1 MLDCKLC
8 GETSLT
14 RYICDDCNFIKDC
27 INIYSKETVI
37 DVIKRTLIRDD
48 KQRTYKID
56 TIVKERLSN
65 ELKNKDDNSY
75 IDKQEEERKIL
86 NHKTHLAI
94 KKEILDK
101 FSK

>member
-1 MLDCKLC
+1 MIIFKMLDCKLC
-8 GETSLT
+8 GEVSFT

-56 TIVKERLSN
+56 SIVKERLSN
-65 ELKNKDDNSY
+65 ELNNEDSDESYIRGKHHDLIKEEILSKFGKNK
-75 IDKQEEERKIL
+75 
-86 NHKTHLAI
+86 
-94 KKEILDK
+94 
-101 FSK
+101 